1 MAESTEHELSAG
13 LRAFVDEA
21 PVARGPHVDFLR
33 TSLAGLAPGARI
45 LDVGAGDAPYRELFD
60 GFAYVTS
67 DWEGTSHV
75 PDAPYDIV
83 GQAHDLPVD
92 DASFD
97 AVVCTQ
103 VLEHLPEPW
112 LAVEEFRRILVPG
125 GRVVITAPL
134 TWYLHELPHDY
145 YRFTAYGLGHLLAR
159 AGFVDVDI
167 QPMNDSASTIAE
179 LLRHLRWN
187 LGTADD
193 GRQAHREAVGSV
205 IASLS
210 NVLDEV
216 GWLDTQWYLP
226 ISFSA
231 TGSAPGAVPSES
243 EGRQDDRH
251 DR

>member
-1 MAESTEHELSAG
+1 MAESTEHDLSPG

-21 PVARGPHVDFLR
+21 PTARGTHVDFLR
-33 TSLAGLAPGARI
+33 ASLSGLAPGARI

-60 GFAYVTS
+60 GFDYVTS

-75 PDAPYDIV
+75 PDAPYDLV
-83 GQAHDLPVD
+83 GQAHDLPVA

-97 AVVCTQ
+97 VVVCTQ

-145 YRFTAYGLGHLLAR
+145 YRFTSYGLGHLLAR

-167 QPMNDSASTIAE
+167 QPMNDSASTIGE
-179 LLRHLRWN
+179 LLRHLRWI

-210 NVLDEV
+210 AVLDNI

-231 TGSAPGAVPSES
+231 IGHAPGPEPT
-243 EGRQDDRH
+243 DRPGAEE
-251 DR
+251 